1 MQDKKNIAR
10 LAFRFVLIIGIVN
23 LFVDFTYEGGRS
35 IMGPFLATLGAS
47 GTIVGFVAGFGELAG
62 YGLRSITGY
71 IGDRTHR
78 YWTLTFIGYMIN
90 LLAVPALALAGTWPL
105 AAALMVLERTGRAI
119 RRPNVET
126 MLSYS
131 AKEMGSGWVFGLNE
145 ALDQAGATLGPLVVA
160 LVLYLRGG
168 YHSSFAILLAP
179 AILCLATLAFAR
191 VLYPRPQDL
200 ERREAQSL
208 AVKGFTK
215 LYWLYVLAGA
225 LIAAGFADFALIA
238 FHFQKSAVVSTDFV
252 PILYAVAMATG
263 AISALVFGRLLEKIG
278 FTTLLIAFFI
288 SAFFAPLVFYGGF
301 TTAVIGMILW
311 GLGLGA
317 QDSLLKAIISKVAP
331 PQKRGTA
338 FGLFDTFFGVAWFL
352 GSALMGFLYDHSIL
366 LLVAFSVVIELAALP
381 VFLFAR
387 RV

>member
-1 MQDKKNIAR
+1 
-10 LAFRFVLIIGIVN
+10 
-23 LFVDFTYEGGRS
+23 
-35 IMGPFLATLGAS
+35 
-47 GTIVGFVAGFGELAG
+47 
-62 YGLRSITGY
+62 
-71 IGDRTHR
+71 
-78 YWTLTFIGYMIN
+78 MIN

-208 AVKGFTK
+208 EVKGFTK
-215 LYWLYVLAGA
+215 PYWLYVLAGA